1 MSDGPFQHMYISEL
15 KLMDIHNYSMHK
27 GHIFKLVAS
36 DPFLLSQKCHL
47 PVTGKI
53 PDFSLGE

>member
-1 MSDGPFQHMYISEL
+1 M
-15 KLMDIHNYSMHK
+15 YSMHE
-27 GHIFKLVAS
+27 GHTSELVAF

-53 PDFSLGE
+53 PDFNLGE